1 LVHKIINFSPGTN
14 ALLNKFQEML
24 VSESQNLGRKLSIAA
39 FNLVIVGFPLWLL
52 SYVWIPFRI
61 AGRETETVWNI
72 VVASEI
78 GAMAAGLISIAL
90 GLIARQYIKKDNADF
105 RRATWSI
112 KLSASLWICIVLF
125 NLLGIFFFS

>member
-1 LVHKIINFSPGTN
+1 
-14 ALLNKFQEML
+14 ML